1 MTLWLMPDGEFHW
14 FDGDR
19 ASAIADYKGPAGD
32 PSSDL
37 AQEKIHGPAAGQAA
51 ADGLLSISCAAP
63 SGSSAAD
70 DYGSAGCGALAAQV
84 TAPSWLVQCGELA
97 LLGWSPLVPAPPP
110 IILDGTNTIVVDVQ
124 QEPMIVAAG
133 PRAAAEWADMGFAGV
148 LSLILE
154 GL

>member
-51 ADGLLSISCAAP
+51 ADGLLWSGQVDRHGQGRSKIQSLHRLGVP
-63 SGSSAAD
+63 KGSSTHTPSTILSRGNFFSREAARHAT
-70 DYGSAGCGALAAQV
+70 Y
-84 TAPSWLVQCGELA
+84 
-97 LLGWSPLVPAPPP
+97 
-110 IILDGTNTIVVDVQ
+110 
-124 QEPMIVAAG
+124 
-133 PRAAAEWADMGFAGV
+133 
-148 LSLILE
+148 
-154 GL
+154 

>member
-51 ADGLLSISCAAP
+51 ADGLLTSP
-63 SGSSAAD
+63 TSA
-70 DYGSAGCGALAAQV
+70 
-84 TAPSWLVQCGELA
+84 
-97 LLGWSPLVPAPPP
+97 
-110 IILDGTNTIVVDVQ
+110 
-124 QEPMIVAAG
+124 
-133 PRAAAEWADMGFAGV
+133 
-148 LSLILE
+148 
-154 GL
+154 